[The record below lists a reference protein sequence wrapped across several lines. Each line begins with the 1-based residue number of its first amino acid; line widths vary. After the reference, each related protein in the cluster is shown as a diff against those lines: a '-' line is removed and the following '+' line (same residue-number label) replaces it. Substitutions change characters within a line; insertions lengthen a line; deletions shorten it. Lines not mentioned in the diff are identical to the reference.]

1 MSEMFDYLSSPVN
14 LRVEN
19 LEGEDGAVR
28 VVLKNMK
35 FGAGTRQTGN
45 LARVYIANLL
55 NETSAPIVIDFAGVG
70 IVSSSFADEFIAK
83 LYLQLGAEYFNRRIR
98 LHGMNETN
106 NVIIL
111 KTAVEFFVGRV
122 STRHVGLKP
131 DLPVSPKW

>member
-1 MSEMFDYLSSPVN
+1 MFDYLSSPVN

-19 LEGEDGAVR
+19 LEGEDGAAR

-45 LARVYIANLL
+45 LARVYTANLL

-83 LYLQLGAEYFNRRIR
+83 LYLQLGAEHFNRRIL

-106 NVIIL
+106 NVIIRSAL
-111 KTAVEFFVGRV
+111 SERVGG
-122 STRHVGLKP
+122 SME
-131 DLPVSPKW
+131 SP